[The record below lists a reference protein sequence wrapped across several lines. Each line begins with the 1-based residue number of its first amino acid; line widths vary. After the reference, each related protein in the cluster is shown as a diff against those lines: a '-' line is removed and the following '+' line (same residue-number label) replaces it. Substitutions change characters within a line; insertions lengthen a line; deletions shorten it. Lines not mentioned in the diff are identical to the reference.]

1 MEISAAPAE
10 LSAANMAKPETVD
23 AAKIYALDPS
33 TCVALSIDLGSY
45 EKTNE
50 TTNNACWRT
59 TTSTHYLH
67 NR

>member
-10 LSAANMAKPETVD
+10 LSAANTVKPETVD
-23 AAKIYALDPS
+23 AIYALNPS

-45 EKTNE
+45 DK
-50 TTNNACWRT
+50 TNNACWRT